1 MHKHWTGLQWVAAC
15 MLLYFKA
22 PHIPCNTSC
31 GICENR
37 AINRF
42 MRRHTHTQCSTQLSS
57 RASLVPRLLHRKTG
71 RSLGVRGYSLALLC
85 ENESNPTLVFCSTL
99 HLKTNTQITNTAT
112 IHSSCAMATEAGPKK
127 WCEQEVRWET
137 VNSGLI
143 MRCAPTCS
151 H

>member
-1 MHKHWTGLQWVAAC
+1 
-15 MLLYFKA
+15 
-22 PHIPCNTSC
+22 
-31 GICENR
+31 
-37 AINRF
+37 

-71 RSLGVRGYSLALLC
+71 RSLGNDASVGVRGYSLALLC

-127 WCEQEVRWET
+127 
-137 VNSGLI
+137 
-143 MRCAPTCS
+143 
-151 H
+151 